1 MCFKSKFLTLPIKI
15 QICISIVALNAFC
28 LLVILS
34 ICGSLA
40 YEILK
45 EDIKQKKL
53 YFYERYQEYIES
65 CFYFQNFCLLQYEEI
80 IKRIQTQ
87 MREILQ
93 VSSKFNYVYNI
104 NMDIDNK
111 FKVIEFDP
119 RDDLEQDI
127 NEYDYLY
134 YRCFYYYE
142 SICNFLK
149 DGILKQY
156 NALSSLVSSHNIN
169 KKFNMPMFD
178 NIAIIENP
186 IFYEIYSYAMFSF
199 DQSKLLKKFKDIF
212 GHEDNV
218 LLLDYYLDII
228 LDEFFDELK
237 SILNIILI
245 SPQPLIELIFNKTI
259 NKIREEMPDYKDSYK
274 KNSLLYYIEISNY
287 FPKIDYGNN
296 QFNLINEHGSSLIYY
311 YVESKIIDNYLYFMN
326 NKLSSYIDIYFVPLY
341 FGNNTIISPD
351 LCILFLLKQ
360 VEFGITQ
367 REVDEF
373 YDNIIK
379 GESNIKDCI
388 NNNELFKKQLE
399 IDDIFNLN
407 QSYFIFIFN
416 SSISKGIVNLD
427 NSNYYFMKYSYPN
440 FNSFIE
446 FKPEYFYKD
455 QINFYFFSSFRDPIK
470 YSNLFYQVS
479 SNSFYLIILIIV
491 YIWGICLLVS
501 LFIFNKVIIQLVS
514 PINNLQQ
521 VLLSNS
527 IKDNKIFE
535 YKYDDFIND
544 LFLTCKE
551 LLTNQI
557 DKSSKEKVID
567 NLNHHLISKEK
578 SKDSEENKYAKNL
591 RLNNDILKNLM
602 NQQKSLM
609 DFSKYIETNENNYL
623 ENYLVKN
630 KKSSLKKVSLDNIGD
645 KDNNIKVK
653 FDNILQNKNSFKFEK
668 EEKEKENRESFKKL
682 FQISEYFYYF
692 LDNNKRNLIN
702 ISDNEIN
709 SEIKKNEKFEK
720 SSKKNL
726 EQINSNYHKIIKKS
740 DSLNKDNEKSF
751 NINMIDKSDITYL
764 WYMEAKKKK
773 NKSLNYKMGNQYDEL
788 FKDKV

>member
-218 LLLDYYLDII
+218 LYG
-228 LDEFFDELK
+228 
-237 SILNIILI
+237 LI
-245 SPQPLIELIFNKTI
+245 
-259 NKIREEMPDYKDSYK
+259 
-274 KNSLLYYIEISNY
+274 
-287 FPKIDYGNN
+287 
-296 QFNLINEHGSSLIYY
+296 
-311 YVESKIIDNYLYFMN
+311 
-326 NKLSSYIDIYFVPLY
+326 
-341 FGNNTIISPD
+341 
-351 LCILFLLKQ
+351 
-360 VEFGITQ
+360 
-367 REVDEF
+367 
-373 YDNIIK
+373 
-379 GESNIKDCI
+379 
-388 NNNELFKKQLE
+388 
-399 IDDIFNLN
+399 
-407 QSYFIFIFN
+407 
-416 SSISKGIVNLD
+416 
-427 NSNYYFMKYSYPN
+427 
-440 FNSFIE
+440 
-446 FKPEYFYKD
+446 
-455 QINFYFFSSFRDPIK
+455 
-470 YSNLFYQVS
+470 
-479 SNSFYLIILIIV
+479 
-491 YIWGICLLVS
+491 
-501 LFIFNKVIIQLVS
+501 
-514 PINNLQQ
+514 
-521 VLLSNS
+521 
-527 IKDNKIFE
+527 
-535 YKYDDFIND
+535 
-544 LFLTCKE
+544 
-551 LLTNQI
+551 
-557 DKSSKEKVID
+557 
-567 NLNHHLISKEK
+567 
-578 SKDSEENKYAKNL
+578 
-591 RLNNDILKNLM
+591 
-602 NQQKSLM
+602 
-609 DFSKYIETNENNYL
+609 
-623 ENYLVKN
+623 
-630 KKSSLKKVSLDNIGD
+630 
-645 KDNNIKVK
+645 
-653 FDNILQNKNSFKFEK
+653 
-668 EEKEKENRESFKKL
+668 
-682 FQISEYFYYF
+682 
-692 LDNNKRNLIN
+692 
-702 ISDNEIN
+702 
-709 SEIKKNEKFEK
+709 
-720 SSKKNL
+720 
-726 EQINSNYHKIIKKS
+726 
-740 DSLNKDNEKSF
+740 
-751 NINMIDKSDITYL
+751 
-764 WYMEAKKKK
+764 
-773 NKSLNYKMGNQYDEL
+773 
-788 FKDKV
+788 